1 MGVTLTVTPLAQ
13 SAERRAAANH
23 TVAQLGE
30 MTRVPMREMRLPGV
44 VPRPWSR
51 LDTPR
56 RILLGGCLLVLVIS
70 GCTMGSQGQM
80 SPHAP
85 GASPSHVSQHDL
97 GRADYVAAGGAYCN
111 YSQLATAI
119 ACYQRALAG
128 TDQQRSKGWIL
139 RDLGWAYYE
148 VGQYA
153 DAIASH
159 EQALAIARQERDR
172 ALEGATLQNL
182 SAAYWRLGH
191 STKAMTS
198 LEQALAISRGLRNRA
213 RESIV
218 LNILGLTYASLS
230 QYTQAI
236 AAFEQAVAMT
246 RQRSNQAQ
254 DVRGRRPSRAPRVA
268 MTRQRH
274 NPAQEARPLMNLGSV
289 YNRLGQDEHAR
300 VSLEQALAIAQKAG
314 HRDGEASALAHL
326 GEVYR
331 GLRQYDRA
339 IASLEQALTV

>member
-1 MGVTLTVTPLAQ
+1 
-13 SAERRAAANH
+13 
-23 TVAQLGE
+23 
-30 MTRVPMREMRLPGV
+30 MREMRLPGV

-97 GRADYVAAGGAYCN
+97 GRAELWAAGGAYCN

-119 ACYQRALAG
+119 ACYQRALAE
-128 TDQQRSKGWIL
+128 TYQQRSKGWIL

-172 ALEGATLQNL
+172 ALKGRLCRT
-182 SAAYWRLGH
+182 SAPPYG
-191 STKAMTS
+191 
-198 LEQALAISRGLRNRA
+198 
-213 RESIV
+213 
-218 LNILGLTYASLS
+218 
-230 QYTQAI
+230 
-236 AAFEQAVAMT
+236 
-246 RQRSNQAQ
+246 
-254 DVRGRRPSRAPRVA
+254 
-268 MTRQRH
+268 
-274 NPAQEARPLMNLGSV
+274 
-289 YNRLGQDEHAR
+289 
-300 VSLEQALAIAQKAG
+300 
-314 HRDGEASALAHL
+314 ASAS
-326 GEVYR
+326 R
-331 GLRQYDRA
+331 RRR
-339 IASLEQALTV
+339 